1 MKSMKVILSVR
12 NLQILNLCLSVS
24 VLLKYGSCCFGMAVV
39 ALVRQLLLW
48 HGSQLIC
55 IVALLLGTNMFD
67 GLSLLFPPGLS
78 PFLWLSP

>member
-39 ALVRQLLLW
+39 ALARLPAHLYRRSSAGHQHV
-48 HGSQLIC
+48 
-55 IVALLLGTNMFD
+55 
-67 GLSLLFPPGLS
+67 
-78 PFLWLSP
+78 